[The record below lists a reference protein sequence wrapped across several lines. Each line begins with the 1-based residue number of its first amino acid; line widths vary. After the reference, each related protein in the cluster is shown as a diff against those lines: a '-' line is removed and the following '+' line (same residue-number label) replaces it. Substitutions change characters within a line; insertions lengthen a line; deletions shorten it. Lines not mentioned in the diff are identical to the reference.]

1 MELILL
7 QDVENLGVK
16 FDIVNVKP
24 GYGRNFLIP
33 KGMAQIAN
41 ASNKKHLAEIQKQ
54 RSAKINKMIEEMK
67 AVASKLET
75 TTISV
80 GAKAG
85 TSGKLFGSV
94 TNIQIADAI
103 KNATGL
109 DVDRKKIVLVQ
120 EVKELGNYKAT
131 VALYKDV
138 SATINFEVVQD

>member
-7 QDVENLGVK
+7 QDVENLGAK

-54 RSAKINKMIEEMK
+54 RSAKINKMMEEMK
-67 AVASKLET
+67 AVAAQLEA
-75 TTISV
+75 TTITV

-103 KNATGL
+103 KNAMGL
-109 DVDRKKIVLVQ
+109 DVDRKKIILTQ

-131 VALYKDV
+131 VGLFKDV
-138 SATINFEVVQD
+138 TATVNFEVVQD

>member
-7 QDVENLGVK
+7 QDVENLGAK

-54 RSAKINKMIEEMK
+54 RSAKINKMMEEMK
-67 AVASKLET
+67 AVAAQLEA
-75 TTISV
+75 TTITV

-103 KNATGL
+103 KNAIGL
-109 DVDRKKIVLVQ
+109 DVDRKKIILTQ

-131 VALYKDV
+131 VGLFKDV
-138 SATINFEVVQD
+138 TATVNFEVVQD

>member
-7 QDVENLGVK
+7 QDVENLGAK

-67 AVASKLET
+67 AVATKLEA

-109 DVDRKKIVLVQ
+109 DVDRKKIVLTQ

-131 VALYKDV
+131 VGLYKDV
-138 SATINFEVVQD
+138 TANINFEVVQD

>member
-1 MELILL
+1 MELILI
-7 QDVENLGVK
+7 QDVENLGAK

-54 RSAKINKMIEEMK
+54 RAAKINKMMEEMK
-67 AVASKLET
+67 AVAAQLEATKL
-75 TTISV
+75 SV

-103 KNATGL
+103 KNATGI
-109 DVDRKKIVLVQ
+109 DVDRKKIVLTQ

-131 VALYKDV
+131 VGLYKDV
-138 SATINFEVVQD
+138 TANINFEVVQD